1 MLQGDV
7 LVCGTVNSSAV
18 EKTTKDG
25 NTFITFSVLVPIQGK
40 DGSVCE
46 TIVHVSS
53 PGDRKRAVKFVA
65 GKSVQ
70 AQGRL
75 TVRIKDGIVY
85 YNVRCENEPIFIS
98 ADTEYLIEGSM
109 DFTGCIG
116 KDGVTIRQDKK
127 QRDFKLFRAFTSDRH
142 VADNGEQK
150 KEFLWVNFIYFRP
163 KEDECLA
170 AGKYVDVY
178 GDLSLNVYKGKANI
192 ECSVKTVKEHKFD
205 NTAKQI
211 KGNS

>member
-98 ADTEYLIEGSM
+98 ADTEYRIEGSM

-127 QRDFKLFRAFTSDRH
+127 QRGFKLFAPSRPTGTLRTTESRRRSFFGLTSSISVQRKMN
-142 VADNGEQK
+142 AS
-150 KEFLWVNFIYFRP
+150 P
-163 KEDECLA
+163 P
-170 AGKYVDVY
+170 
-178 GDLSLNVYKGKANI
+178 AN
-192 ECSVKTVKEHKFD
+192 T
-205 NTAKQI
+205 
-211 KGNS
+211 